1 VSATPDFCQPCPSIA
16 PLNLSDMAKVV
27 L

>member
-1 VSATPDFCQPCPSIA
+1 VSATPDFFQPCTSVA
-16 PLNLSDMAKVV
+16 PLNLSDIANLV